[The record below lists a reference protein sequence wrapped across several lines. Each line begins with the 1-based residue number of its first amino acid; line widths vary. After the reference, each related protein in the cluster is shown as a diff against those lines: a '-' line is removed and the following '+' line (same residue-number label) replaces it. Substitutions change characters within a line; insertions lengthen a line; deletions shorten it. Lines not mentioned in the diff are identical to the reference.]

1 MKEVQKEVKSKGDV
15 LGNVAVQ
22 VFDSCKDAIKFFGGE
37 ESMALALI
45 NRQHMSDV
53 TNEFRG
59 AHTRTSSPMARL
71 NRMAKTNPK
80 LAGKIEALI
89 AEYAAADQAA

>member
-1 MKEVQKEVKSKGDV
+1 MKEVNKEVKSKGDV
-15 LGNVAVQ
+15 LGNVKVQ
-22 VFDSCKDAIKFFGGE
+22 VFDSLKDAAKFFGGDE
-37 ESMALALI
+37 AVPLALI

-59 AHTRTSSPMARL
+59 AHTRTSTPMARL

-80 LAGKIEALI
+80 LASKIEALI
-89 AEYAAADQAA
+89 AEYAAAEGA

>member
-1 MKEVQKEVKSKGDV
+1 MKETEKEVKSKGDV
-15 LGNVAVQ
+15 LGKVVVQ
-22 VFDSCKDAIKFFGGE
+22 AFDSCKDAIKFFVDE
-37 ESMALALI
+37 AKVVALI

-53 TNEFRG
+53 TNEYRG
-59 AHTRTSSPMARL
+59 AHTRTSTPIARL

-89 AEYAAADQAA
+89 AEYAKEEGA